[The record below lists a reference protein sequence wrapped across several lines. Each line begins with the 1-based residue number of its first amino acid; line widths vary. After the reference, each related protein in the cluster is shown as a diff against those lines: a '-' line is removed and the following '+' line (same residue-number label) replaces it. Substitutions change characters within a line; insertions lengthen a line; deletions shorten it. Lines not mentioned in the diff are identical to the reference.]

1 MDILKSKNSEK
12 STINNLKF
20 RGGKMSPDKL
30 KFSGGK
36 MKKLPSVKFYKFLKR
51 PILKTVGGK
60 TFNVRYVRTS
70 KRKWLRRVQKYKNK
84 RRS

>member
-1 MDILKSKNSEK
+1 MDILKSKNNEQ

-20 RGGKMSPDKL
+20 RGGKMNPDEL

-36 MKKLPSVKFYKFLKR
+36 MKKPPSVKFYKFLKR

-60 TFNVRYVRTS
+60 TFNVRYIRTS
-70 KRKWLRRVQKYKNK
+70 KRKWLRRVKKCRNK